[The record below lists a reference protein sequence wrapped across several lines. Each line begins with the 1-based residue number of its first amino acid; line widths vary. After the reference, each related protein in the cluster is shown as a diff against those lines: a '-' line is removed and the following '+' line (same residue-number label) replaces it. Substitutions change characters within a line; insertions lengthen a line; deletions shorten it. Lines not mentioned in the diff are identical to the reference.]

1 MPRGVATEDSETRF
15 WLRTVA
21 VGGWVTLLMCLAG
34 GVYAA
39 GFASAGNR
47 LALGVLVALTAAL
60 GALTLWAV
68 PWRRVIASPWRE
80 AALLSWSALTIGT
93 IAVMA
98 ALDGGAGSP
107 VALTL
112 LLPAVFASLA
122 YELRRVFLIG
132 ALAELAY
139 LMLTLVGSPGTGYVL
154 VFCSVLGG
162 TIVMAVGQAGFHQEW
177 RLQLARSSRTDPL
190 TGLLNRRGLAIA
202 SARSFHELFRRGSQ
216 VTLLLLDLDLFKNY
230 NDTHG
235 HRAGDE
241 LLRWVGAQLSATV
254 RPSDSVARLGGDEFA
269 VLLPDTDRAAAEPL
283 IRRLREALGSR
294 IPCCVGCATAPED
307 GTTFDDLYRVGD
319 SALYRYK
326 LGQSGRPFAA
336 EAILAGIPEAFFVLD
351 DECRF
356 AYANPAAGRLF
367 GRSSHDLLGRGFGLT
382 CPDPTWSRLEQ
393 TCRRV
398 AGGGDSER
406 LVESWGPPDAT
417 FSVRVNPIP
426 GGVSVQVSRIA
437 EEAGPRAVDPQSIE
451 VFDYT
456 GTPMTR

>member
-1 MPRGVATEDSETRF
+1 MPRGAATEDSETRF

-21 VGGWVTLLMCLAG
+21 VGGWVTLLMCVAG
-34 GVYAA
+34 GVYAVA
-39 GFASAGNR
+39 FTGTGNR
-47 LALGVLVALTAAL
+47 LWMGVLVGLTAVLGSLAL
-60 GALTLWAV
+60 WVV
-68 PWRRVIASPWRE
+68 PWRRVIASGWRE

-98 ALDGGAGSP
+98 ALDGGADSP

-139 LMLTLVGSPGTGYVL
+139 LVLTLVGSPGAGHVL
-154 VFCSVLGG
+154 VFCAVLGG
-162 TIVMAVGQAGFHQEW
+162 TIAMAVGQAGFHQEW

-202 SARSFHELFRRGSQ
+202 SASSFHELFRRGSP
-216 VTLLLLDLDLFKNY
+216 VTLLLLDLDLFKTY

-241 LLRWVGAQLSATV
+241 LLRWVGTQLSAAV

-269 VLLPDTDRAAAEPL
+269 VLLPDTDREAAEPL
-283 IRRLREALGSR
+283 IRRLRESLGSR
-294 IPCCVGCATAPED
+294 ISCCVGCATTPED
-307 GTTFDDLYRVGD
+307 GTSFDDLYRVSD
-319 SALYRYK
+319 SALYRHK
-326 LGQSGRPFAA
+326 LRRSGRPFAA
-336 EAILAGIPEAFFVLD
+336 ETILAGIPEAFFVLD

-356 AYANPAAGRLF
+356 AYVNPAAGRLF
-367 GRSSHDLLGRGFGLT
+367 GCSSHELLGRSFGFA
-382 CPDPTWSRLEQ
+382 CPDAGSRLER
-393 TCRRV
+393 TSRRV
-398 AGGGDSER
+398 AAGGSSLR
-406 LVESWGPPDAT
+406 FVESWGPLGAT
-417 FSVRVNPIP
+417 FSIRIDPVP
-426 GGVSVQVSRIA
+426 GGVSVQLSPIDEGMQLRVI
-437 EEAGPRAVDPQSIE
+437 DPQQIE

-456 GTPMTR
+456 GTSVTR